1 MLKLIKWNL
10 ILLITIPLFILN
22 CAYVTIGRSDS
33 LYAKELKRDQTD
45 NKLIKMSIKIAHSLF
60 TDEYF
65 AHDSVSDSMYSVYPK
80 FRKEYD
86 KKIGYFNLGGK
97 TACGWRSIKKLEL
110 LDSSHFSVVEI
121 NLEEI
126 KWGICKLKILAKDT
140 GNIPMRIYFSND
152 FFQSDLKVSKDTVLF
167 EDRYKIKF
175 ERKKWPLPF
184 LWVVH
189 LWPFWPSFN

>member
-1 MLKLIKWNL
+1 MLKLAKWNL
-10 ILLITIPLFILN
+10 ILFLSIAFIISN

-33 LYAKELKRDQTD
+33 LFARELERDKSD
-45 NKLIKMSIKIAHSLF
+45 DKIIKMSIKIAHSRF

-65 AHDSVSDSMYSVYPK
+65 AHDSVSDSMYSVFPK

-86 KKIGYFNLGGK
+86 KKIGYFHLGGK
-97 TACGWRSIKKLEL
+97 IACGWSAINKLKL
-110 LDSSHFSVVEI
+110 LDSSHVSVVEI

-126 KWGICKLKILAKDT
+126 KWGICKLKLLAKDT
-140 GNIPMRIYFSND
+140 GNIPIRIYFAND
-152 FFQSDLKVSKDTVLF
+152 FFQTELKVSKDTVLF
-167 EDRYKIKF
+167 EDRFKIKF

-189 LWPFWPSFN
+189 LWPFWPPFN